1 METTDK
7 IVLVSKEGEKQI
19 VDSRILDM
27 SEYLKEKRDNHD
39 IHDNTVVLDNIG
51 ENTLSRI
58 IAFCNYHIDN
68 PLAEIERPLKS
79 SNMRDIVS
87 EWDANF
93 INISVEDLM
102 DLIVAANFLLIQP
115 LLEVACAKVASLIKG
130 KSPEEIRT
138 TFKIVSDFTPEE
150 EAKIREEN
158 KWAIEE

>member
-58 IAFCNYHIDN
+58 IAFCRI
-68 PLAEIERPLKS
+68 PVP
-79 SNMRDIVS
+79 V
-87 EWDANF
+87 
-93 INISVEDLM
+93 
-102 DLIVAANFLLIQP
+102 
-115 LLEVACAKVASLIKG
+115 
-130 KSPEEIRT
+130 
-138 TFKIVSDFTPEE
+138 
-150 EAKIREEN
+150 
-158 KWAIEE
+158 